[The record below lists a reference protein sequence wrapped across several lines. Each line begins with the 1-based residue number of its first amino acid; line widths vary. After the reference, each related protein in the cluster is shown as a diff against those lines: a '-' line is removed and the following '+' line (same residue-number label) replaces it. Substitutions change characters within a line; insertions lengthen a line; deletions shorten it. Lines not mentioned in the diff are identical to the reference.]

1 MASEF
6 DFMNKHP
13 IYIFIFLSFIALVSL
28 STTTLANSSA
38 KHSILLLGDSVS
50 ASYRMKQNQ
59 GWVEILNKQ
68 LIAQNSTYQIT
79 NASISGETTTGGLSR
94 LPGILAKEKI
104 DHLVIE
110 LGGNDGIRGLS
121 PKKIKNNLLQ
131 MIKLAQDKN
140 IPVTLYKIK
149 IMPNYGPRYN
159 KMFEQVFIDVATETN
174 SNLLPFFVEPI
185 ATDSTLMQKDGIHP
199 NIKAQ
204 PIIADFVASQFQQI
218 MEK

>member
-1 MASEF
+1 
-6 DFMNKHP
+6 
-13 IYIFIFLSFIALVSL
+13 
-28 STTTLANSSA
+28 
-38 KHSILLLGDSVS
+38 
-50 ASYRMKQNQ
+50 MKQNQ

-68 LIAQNSTYQIT
+68 LIAKKSSYYIT

-110 LGGNDGIRGLS
+110 LGGNDGLRGYS

-149 IMPNYGPRYN
+149 ITPNYGPRYN
-159 KMFEQVFIDVATETN
+159 KMFEQVFIDVAAQTN
-174 SNLLPFFVEPI
+174 INLLPFFVEPL
-185 ATDSTLMQKDGIHP
+185 ATDSTLMQEDGIHP
-199 NIKAQ
+199 NVKAQ
-204 PIIADFVASQFQQI
+204 PIIANFVANQFQQI

>member
-1 MASEF
+1 
-6 DFMNKHP
+6 MNKHP
-13 IYIFIFLSFIALVSL
+13 ISILFFISFIALA
-28 STTTLANSSA
+28 STSFSTLANSSA

-50 ASYRMKQNQ
+50 ASYRMKQKQ
-59 GWVEILNKQ
+59 GWVALLNKK
-68 LIAQNSTYQIT
+68 LIAQNSSYKIT

-94 LPGILAKEKI
+94 LPGILAKEKV

-110 LGGNDGIRGLS
+110 LGGNDGLRGYA

-149 IMPNYGPRYN
+149 ITPNYGPRYN
-159 KMFEQVFIDVATETN
+159 KMFEQVFIDVAEETK

-185 ATDSTLMQKDGIHP
+185 VTDSTLMQKDGIHP

-204 PIIADFVASQFQQI
+204 PIIAEYVANQFQKI

>member
-13 IYIFIFLSFIALVSL
+13 IYILFLSLIALT
-28 STTTLANSSA
+28 STSFSALANLSA

-50 ASYRMKQNQ
+50 ASYGMKQNQ
-59 GWVEILNKQ
+59 GWVHLLNEQ
-68 LIAQNSTYQIT
+68 LITQKSPYKIT
-79 NASISGETTTGGLSR
+79 NASISGETTTGGLAR

-110 LGGNDGIRGLS
+110 LGGNDGLRGYS

-131 MIKLAQDKN
+131 MIKLAQEKN
-140 IPVTLYKIK
+140 IPITLYQIK
-149 IMPNYGPRYN
+149 ITPNYGPRYN
-159 KMFEQVFIDVATETN
+159 KMFEQVFMDVAAVTN
-174 SNLLPFFVEPI
+174 SNLLPFFVEPLI
-185 ATDSTLMQKDGIHP
+185 TDPSLMQEDGIHP
-199 NIKAQ
+199 SIKAQ
-204 PIIADFVASQFQQI
+204 PIIAEFVAKQFQQI

>member
-1 MASEF
+1 
-6 DFMNKHP
+6 MNKHP
-13 IYIFIFLSFIALVSL
+13 IYILIFLSFIALAST

-59 GWVEILNKQ
+59 GWVEILNRQ
-68 LIAQNSTYQIT
+68 LIAQNSTYKII

-121 PKKIKNNLLQ
+121 PKRIKNNLLQ

-185 ATDSTLMQKDGIHP
+185 AIDSTLMQKDGIHP

>member
-1 MASEF
+1 M
-6 DFMNKHP
+6 
-13 IYIFIFLSFIALVSL
+13 
-28 STTTLANSSA
+28 ANSSA

-50 ASYRMKQNQ
+50 ASYRMKQKQ
-59 GWVEILNKQ
+59 GWVALLNKK
-68 LIAQNSTYQIT
+68 LIAQNSSYKIT

-94 LPGILAKEKI
+94 LPGILAKEKV

-110 LGGNDGIRGLS
+110 LGGNDGLRGYA

-149 IMPNYGPRYN
+149 ITPNYGPRYN
-159 KMFEQVFIDVATETN
+159 KMFEQVFIDVAEETK

-185 ATDSTLMQKDGIHP
+185 VTDSTLMQKDGIHP

-204 PIIADFVASQFQQI
+204 PIIAEYVANQFQKI

>member
-1 MASEF
+1 
-6 DFMNKHP
+6 
-13 IYIFIFLSFIALVSL
+13 
-28 STTTLANSSA
+28 LANSSA

-59 GWVEILNKQ
+59 GWVEILNRQ
-68 LIAQNSTYQIT
+68 LIAQNSTYKII

-121 PKKIKNNLLQ
+121 PKRIKNNLLQ

-185 ATDSTLMQKDGIHP
+185 AIDSTLMQKDGIHP

>member
-1 MASEF
+1 
-6 DFMNKHP
+6 
-13 IYIFIFLSFIALVSL
+13 
-28 STTTLANSSA
+28 
-38 KHSILLLGDSVS
+38 
-50 ASYRMKQNQ
+50 MKQNQ
-59 GWVEILNKQ
+59 GWVQLLNKQ
-68 LIAQNSTYQIT
+68 LAQQNSTYRIN

-110 LGGNDGIRGLS
+110 LGGNDGLRGYS

-140 IPVTLYKIK
+140 IPVSLYKIK
-149 IMPNYGPRYN
+149 ITPNYGPRYN

-174 SNLLPFFVEPI
+174 SKLLAFFVEPLV
-185 ATDSTLMQKDGIHP
+185 TDTSLMQKDGIHP

-204 PIIADFVASQFQQI
+204 PIIAKFVAKQLQQI
-218 MEK
+218 MAK

>member
-1 MASEF
+1 
-6 DFMNKHP
+6 MNKHP
-13 IYIFIFLSFIALVSL
+13 IYIFIFSSFIALAFTS
-28 STTTLANSSA
+28 SSTLANSST
-38 KHSILLLGDSVS
+38 KQSILLLGDSVS
-50 ASYRMKQNQ
+50 ASYRMKQSE
-59 GWVEILNKQ
+59 GWVHLLNKQ
-68 LIAQNSTYQIT
+68 LTTQESAYKIT

-110 LGGNDGIRGLS
+110 LGGNDGLRGYS

-159 KMFEQVFIDVATETN
+159 KMFEQVFIDVAAETN

-185 ATDSTLMQKDGIHP
+185 VTDETLMQKDGIHP

-204 PIIADFVASQFQQI
+204 PIIADFVADQFKQI